1 LQRQQN
7 TFTIATEISEAAVQA
22 SFIISQII
30 AKKSKSFTNGEY
42 VKECIMKAAE
52 IFCPQKQQ
60 LFQNIS
66 FSANTVAE
74 IVND

>member
-7 TFTIATEISEAAVQA
+7 TFTIATKISETAVQA

-30 AKKSKSFTNGEY
+30 AKKSKSFKNGEY
-42 VKECIMKAAE
+42 VMEYTMKAAE

-60 LFQNIS
+60 I
-66 FSANTVAE
+66 FSKYQFF
-74 IVND
+74 